1 MFFSVRKSVSIGGR
15 TFIPCVCYEGGKIYE
30 KAVQELADK
39 ELAVIWP
46 ERVFFQNGKVIDRS
60 APKKKA
66 QTKPAVVR
74 ESVPVTEQAPEEAPE
89 EAPKAKKK
97 SSKKD
102 S

>member
-60 APKKKA
+60 APKKA
-66 QTKPAVVR
+66 QVKPAVVR
-74 ESVPVTEQAPEEAPE
+74 ESVPVTEQAPGEALE